1 MTTGAQLLSQPED
14 RANAIYTE
22 ALFRMFGL
30 VALGVMVYCRLYL
43 GWGRPR
49 GREDYFR

>member
-1 MTTGAQLLSQPED
+1 MTTDAAILSRQSE

-30 VALGVMVYCRLYL
+30 VNL
-43 GWGRPR
+43 
-49 GREDYFR
+49 

>member
-1 MTTGAQLLSQPED
+1 MSTDSVLSGVRD

-30 VALGVMVYCRLYL
+30 VALGILVTV
-43 GWGRPR
+43 
-49 GREDYFR
+49 